1 MITLKI
7 NDQDV
12 KVEEGTSVLKA
23 AAQAGIILPT
33 LCNHSDLT
41 PYGGCRLCNV
51 EVKGARMPLAA
62 CTLPA
67 SEGMEVT
74 THNAELEDSRKSVLE
89 LLLSNY
95 YDEKVQSNG
104 ENDLIRLARHYQ
116 VDIDKYARKTPR
128 YEIDSDPNPV
138 IFVDLNKCILCSRCV
153 RACAEIQGRFV
164 WGVAER
170 GLESKITAGAGSLM
184 LDARCESCGACA
196 AYCPT
201 GALSDRTKVNLGHL
215 AEITKV
221 RTTCSYCGVGC
232 NFDLNVHDD
241 KVVRVTSAEDA
252 PVNGMAL
259 CVKGRYGYDYIH
271 HSDRL
276 TRPLVRAELLEDVE
290 GRISSG
296 DWKIADFQSNTS
308 NGQTSSITNLDT
320 FIQTDWE
327 TALDV
332 TVNKFAE
339 AKKQHGPSAFA
350 VLASAKC
357 TNEENYLFNKFT
369 RQILTTNTIDHCA
382 RL

>member
-7 NDQDV
+7 NDQEV
-12 KVEEGTSVLKA
+12 KVEEGTTVLQA
-23 AAQAGIILPT
+23 ADFAGITLPT
-33 LCNHSDLT
+33 LCNHADLT

-67 SEGMEVT
+67 SDGMEVA
-74 THNAELEDSRKSVLE
+74 THTADLEDSRKSVLE

-95 YDEKVQSNG
+95 YDENPLLTSD
-104 ENDLIRLARHYQ
+104 NDLIHLARQYQ
-116 VDIDKYARKTPR
+116 VDIGKYVRKTPR

-138 IFVDLNKCILCSRCV
+138 IFVDLNKCILCTRCV
-153 RACAEIQGRFV
+153 RACSEIQGRFV

-201 GALSDRTKVNLGHL
+201 GALSDRTKVDLEGL
-215 AEITKV
+215 TEITKV

-241 KVVRVTSAEDA
+241 KVVRVTSAGDA
-252 PVNGMAL
+252 PVNGLGL

-271 HSDRL
+271 HADRL
-276 TRPLVRAELLEDVE
+276 TRPIVRAGLLDDVE
-290 GRISSG
+290 GHVASG

-308 NGQTSSITNLDT
+308 DNQKASIANLDT
-320 FIQTDWE
+320 FIETDWE

-332 TVNKFAE
+332 TANKFAE
-339 AKKQHGPSAFA
+339 TKKKHGSNAFA

-369 RQILTTNTIDHCA
+369 RQLLMTNTIDHCA

>member
-12 KVEEGTSVLKA
+12 KVEEGTTVLKA

-67 SEGMEVT
+67 SEGMEVI
-74 THNAELEDSRKSVLE
+74 THNEDLEDSRKSVLE

-95 YDEKVQSNG
+95 YDDNVQSNG

-116 VDIDKYARKTPR
+116 VDIDKYVRKTPR

-215 AEITKV
+215 TETTKV

-232 NFDLNVHDD
+232 NFDLNVHED

-276 TRPLVRAELLEDVE
+276 TRPLVRAELLDDVK
-290 GRISSG
+290 GRIASG

-308 NGQTSSITNLDT
+308 KGQTASISNLDT

-332 TVNKFAE
+332 TAHKFAE
-339 AKKQHGPSAFA
+339 AKKQHGPDAFA

-369 RQILTTNTIDHCA
+369 RQILATNTIDHCA